1 MEHDANL
8 IATIAAGFVLAFVF
22 GYLAV
27 RLRLP
32 PLVGYLVAGIVA
44 GPFTPG
50 FVADVGLAGQLAEV
64 GVILLMFGV
73 GLHFSSADLLAV
85 KSIAIPGAVGQI
97 VIATLMGMGLAHL
110 WGWPLGQG
118 LVFGLS
124 LSVASTVVLIKALEE
139 RSLIE
144 TPQGRVAV
152 GWLIVEDLAMVLA
165 LVLLPALAQTLGGHA
180 LGSDGHG
187 AAAAAGEGDIL
198 VNLAVTLGKV
208 AAFTAIAMLIGPRV
222 VPALLA
228 QVARTGSRE
237 LFTLSVLAIAVGIA
251 YGAAEVFGVSFA
263 LGAFF
268 AGVVLSESRFS
279 HRAAEE
285 SLPLQDAFSVLF
297 FVSVGMLFDP
307 TILLREPLKVLAVLA
322 LIVVGKGVIAFGVV
336 AALRYPAGLGL
347 LVSASLAQ
355 VGEFSFILAGLGI
368 GLGLLTGEG
377 RDLILAGSLLSIV
390 LNPLVFQAVAA
401 AQKRWMVLDIG
412 GSAFGA
418 ERYGALSFNL
428 AKIRQKS
435 EERKRVTRAKL
446 DHLLE
451 TFPML
456 ATLSEDQQQDL
467 LALFRPR
474 TAEPGDQIIKRGDR
488 ADGVYLISSG
498 MVEVHTGKQNVRLAE
513 GAFFGEMALLN
524 GTRRTADVTALD
536 YAELLFLA
544 RGDFLQFLS
553 RHPDVRAAVA
563 RMAEARREMNRA
575 GAVAEATD

>member
-1 MEHDANL
+1 MHDANL
-8 IATIAAGFVLAFVF
+8 IATIAIGFVLAFVL

-97 VIATLMGMGLAHL
+97 VLATLMGMGLAHL

-165 LVLLPALAQTLGGHA
+165 LVLLPALAETLGGHT

-187 AAAAAGEGDIL
+187 AAVAAGGGDIF

-237 LFTLSVLAIAVGIA
+237 LFTLSVLAIAIGIA

-279 HRAAEE
+279 HRAAQE

-307 TILLREPLKVLAVLA
+307 TILVREPLKVLAVVA
-322 LIVVGKGVIAFGVV
+322 LIVVGKGVIAYGVV

-390 LNPLVFQAVAA
+390 LNPLVFHAVAV

-418 ERYGALSFNL
+418 ERYGALSLNL
-428 AKIRQKS
+428 AKIRQKT
-435 EERKRVTRAKL
+435 EERKRVTKAKL

-456 ATLSEDQQQDL
+456 ATLGEEQQQDL
-467 LALFRPR
+467 LALFRPK
-474 TAEPGDQIIKRGDR
+474 TAEPGEQIIKRGDR

-498 MVEVHTGKQNVRLAE
+498 MVEVHAGKVTVRLAE

-544 RGDFLQFLS
+544 RADFLQFLQ

-563 RMAEARREMNRA
+563 RMADERREMNRA
-575 GAVAEATD
+575 GVAAEVTD